1 MAWHVEIW
9 LYREAQAEMNSN
21 EVDSDESLTQTLE
34 QLRRDLVKT
43 PIGCLNVYFLVFYQI
58 NICLPIYNWK
68 RSTALIFFPSR
79 FYQGVWDFHLWSGS
93 VEALT
98 ASDGPF
104 PLAEEDVEHFGTV
117 QQLGMKDLV
126 LCQDV
131 TRAGVLF
138 SPHVRLYVFFKNRPW
153 SIDLSIIW
161 FLWCIPGPFFSSQYP
176 VCLSLRRYRCWQK
189 GPNSLVSH
197 TLPEFFNDSF
207 TRTADKEFLVTW
219 QPTCVK

>member
-43 PIGCLNVYFLVFYQI
+43 PIGLLFFLSFVQMFIFWYFTKSTFV
-58 NICLPIYNWK
+58 YNWK
-68 RSTALIFFPSR
+68 RSTPLIFLQR
-79 FYQGVWDFHLWSGS
+79 FYESCVWDLHLWSGS

-131 TRAGVLF
+131 TRAEVFVL
-138 SPHVRLYVFFKNRPW
+138 
-153 SIDLSIIW
+153 
-161 FLWCIPGPFFSSQYP
+161 
-176 VCLSLRRYRCWQK
+176 
-189 GPNSLVSH
+189 
-197 TLPEFFNDSF
+197 
-207 TRTADKEFLVTW
+207 TA
-219 QPTCVK
+219 C